1 MGAPRPS
8 LGPRTLTEHL
18 LVTGH
23 ARAKGC
29 ELFNSRSGP
38 ERGILQLPLPVSQ
51 MRKGRLRE
59 VERLAQG
66 RTAGKWEN
74 YDYSPGPSHL
84 CSEALGYT

>member
-1 MGAPRPS
+1 MGALWPN
-8 LGPRTLTEHL
+8 LGPRTLTEQL
-18 LVTGH
+18 LVTGN

-38 ERGILQLPLPVSQ
+38 ERGILQLPLPISQ

-66 RTAGKWEN
+66 HIAGKW
-74 YDYSPGPSHL
+74 
-84 CSEALGYT
+84 